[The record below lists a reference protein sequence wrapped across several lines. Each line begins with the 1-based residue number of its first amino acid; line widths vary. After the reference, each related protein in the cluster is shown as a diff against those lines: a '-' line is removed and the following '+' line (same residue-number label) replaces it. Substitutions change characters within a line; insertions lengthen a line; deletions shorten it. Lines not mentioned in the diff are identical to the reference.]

1 MISLYLM
8 LLAVSLSLTS
18 ISLFILFRNFY
29 KHLHLPQVYSLII
42 TAISFLASE
51 ILEIIIL
58 FSHDISMARILVML
72 ALVLSNT
79 GLGIFL
85 LFLESLRS
93 PVISKLFFGIIIF
106 MPILKVISLMVDPIK
121 LNLTGSII
129 TRQLAL
135 TPLNLIPTLILI
147 FIFFGQTI
155 DLSLKALKNKKK
167 ASFLLWILTCWILP
181 VILILVIYFA
191 ASYFTSEIAF
201 TYLQYLS
208 ISLGIV
214 LLALFTSKKK
224 MELFVMPIDLIGILV
239 STSSGV
245 LILKEIY
252 DEIRSSAIDLASI
265 ISGVVLM
272 FGEQINIQPRRGGI
286 AKIDYP
292 ELTYLIYS
300 TGDLII
306 SLVLNG
312 DNFFIR
318 SMLKNFG
325 NELEMRLGRME
336 SIVTDYEINAA
347 RELIQKYFSFI
358 K

>member
-1 MISLYLM
+1 M
-8 LLAVSLSLTS
+8 
-18 ISLFILFRNFY
+18 
-29 KHLHLPQVYSLII
+29 
-42 TAISFLASE
+42 
-51 ILEIIIL
+51 
-58 FSHDISMARILVML
+58 
-72 ALVLSNT
+72 
-79 GLGIFL
+79 
-85 LFLESLRS
+85 
-93 PVISKLFFGIIIF
+93 
-106 MPILKVISLMVDPIK
+106 
-121 LNLTGSII
+121 
-129 TRQLAL
+129 
-135 TPLNLIPTLILI
+135 
-147 FIFFGQTI
+147 
-155 DLSLKALKNKKK
+155 
-167 ASFLLWILTCWILP
+167 
-181 VILILVIYFA
+181 ILVIYFA

-272 FGEQINIQPRRGGI
+272 LGEQINIQPRRGGI

-325 NELEMRLGRME
+325 NELEMRIGRTE
-336 SIVTDYEINAA
+336 SIVTDYEINVA